1 MKGLP
6 AVIMIL
12 IVWIQGLAK
21 QTPAEHNGNKF
32 IIGLPLGLNDMK
44 RTRQNKLSNHRKKKV
59 SKSAQYH
66 EQNQT
71 PESNTEESVQL
82 PRKKVRWEGNSES
95 VAAVA
100 DTENGS
106 SDDDA
111 RTSKVTFSRYG
122 RVP

>member
-1 MKGLP
+1 
-6 AVIMIL
+6 
-12 IVWIQGLAK
+12 
-21 QTPAEHNGNKF
+21 
-32 IIGLPLGLNDMK
+32 MK

-111 RTSKVTFSRYG
+111 RTSKVTFPRDG